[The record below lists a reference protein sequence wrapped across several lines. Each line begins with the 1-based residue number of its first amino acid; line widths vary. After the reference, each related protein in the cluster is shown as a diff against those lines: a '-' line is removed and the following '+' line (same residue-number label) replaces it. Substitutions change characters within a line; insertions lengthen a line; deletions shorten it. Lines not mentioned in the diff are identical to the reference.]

1 MTGLFALLA
10 VLVVQLDARQTRVQ
24 EGTAFVVDGDTLA
37 VAGQRVRLR
46 GIDAP
51 ESRQTCRKAGAEYAC
66 GRQARQALVQA
77 IAGRRVSCSGSSLD
91 RYGRLLG
98 DCRAGDADLNRA
110 QVAAG
115 WAVAYGGFESEERA
129 ARAARSASGR
139 ACSSGAGWTR
149 RHDGMMSP
157 GTTFW
162 RPRGWLGIFP
172 LAVTGP
178 CSFWKRFNRGR
189 MKLFDGGRAPNR
201 AGARL
206 PCGKG
211 HRGGCSGRHGRERA
225 QRRRSAC
232 ATRCSAFRCWNW
244 TTAPS

>member
-1 MTGLFALLA
+1 MSRPRRRSVARPTGMPRRGPWRVAGDFALMTGLFALLA

-98 DCRAGDADLNRA
+98 DCRAGDADLNRT

-115 WAVAYGGFESEERA
+115 WAVAYGDFESEERG
-129 ARAARSASGR
+129 ARAARLGIW
-139 ACSSGAGWTR
+139 AGEFERPQDWR
-149 RHDGMMSP
+149 WRHDGMDE
-157 GTTFW
+157 
-162 RPRGWLGIFP
+162 PRHDLLAAIGGWL
-172 LAVTGP
+172 
-178 CSFWKRFNRGR
+178 
-189 MKLFDGGRAPNR
+189 RAFFH
-201 AGARL
+201 L
-206 PCGKG
+206 P
-211 HRGGCSGRHGRERA
+211 
-225 QRRRSAC
+225 
-232 ATRCSAFRCWNW
+232 
-244 TTAPS
+244 